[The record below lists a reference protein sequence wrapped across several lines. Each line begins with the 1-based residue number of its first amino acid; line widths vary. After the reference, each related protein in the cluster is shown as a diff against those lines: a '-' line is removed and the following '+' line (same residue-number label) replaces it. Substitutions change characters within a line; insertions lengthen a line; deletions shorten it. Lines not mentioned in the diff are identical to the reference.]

1 MKKVFLVFIALIFSS
16 LASSQAIIINHN
28 CAQIKQI
35 PESAIL
41 AAKSKLHIAYGHTSH
56 GSQLTDGMTGL
67 VTFMNGLGYPNNLYA
82 WNNGGTGG
90 ALDLHDYAM
99 GGDVGYYPDWVN
111 NTRTY
116 LGAVNAITGRGTG
129 TNADVNVI
137 IWSWCGQVSGKYAAG
152 TLTSEYLTPM
162 SQLETEYFGIKF
174 IYMTGHL
181 DHSVDANNKAA
192 NQAIRDFCTA
202 NKKILYDFADIE
214 SYNPDKTYF
223 PYASDDCS
231 YYSASG
237 TLLGNWATEWQNTH
251 TVNLDW
257 YNCSSAHSQPLNAN
271 QKASGAWWLWAR
283 LGGWDGTPTG
293 IKDTDTGQK
302 PVTVFPNPSS
312 GKINVRSE
320 DNSVYSL
327 EIYSI
332 TGTRIFSTTDIS
344 LLPSG
349 EIDLTGRASRI
360 IFYESNRR
368 RKALCGKDS
377 DPLKG

>member
-1 MKKVFLVFIALIFSS
+1 MKKVFIVFSILFFSS

-28 CAQIKQI
+28 CTLIKQI
-35 PESAIL
+35 PESYIL

-111 NTRTY
+111 NTRSY
-116 LGAVNAITGRGTG
+116 LGTVNATTGRGTG

-181 DHSVDANNKAA
+181 DHSDDANNKAA
-192 NQAIRDFCTA
+192 NQAIRNFCSV
-202 NKKILYDFADIE
+202 NNKILYDFADIE

-223 PYASDDCS
+223 QYSGDDCS
-231 YYSASG
+231 YFSATG

-251 TVNLDW
+251 TENTDW

-271 QKASGAWWLWAR
+271 QKAYGAWWLWAR
-283 LGGWDGTPTG
+283 LGGWNGIPTG
-293 IKDTDTGQK
+293 IKDTGQK
-302 PVTVFPNPSS
+302 PITIYPNPSS
-312 GKINVRSE
+312 GRLNVHLE
-320 DNSVYSL
+320 NNSIYSL
-327 EIYSI
+327 EIYST
-332 TGTRIFSTTDIS
+332 TGTKIFSASDIS

-349 EIDLTGRASRI
+349 EIDLSGRPAGLYLLKVTGGTNPYVEKILIR
-360 IFYESNRR
+360 
-368 RKALCGKDS
+368 
-377 DPLKG
+377 